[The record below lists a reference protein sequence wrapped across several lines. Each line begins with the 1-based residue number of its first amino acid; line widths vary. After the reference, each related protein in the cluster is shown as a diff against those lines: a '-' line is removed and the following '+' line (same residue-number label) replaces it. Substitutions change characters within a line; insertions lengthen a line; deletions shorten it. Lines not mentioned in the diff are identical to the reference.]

1 VEAALVHPIAALQ
14 HRVRFP
20 YFLQLHPMVA
30 VLDLKIARPAPQ
42 TGLAAVAVIQTAQA
56 KTELQAKVIKVE
68 IRQQLLAVV
77 AGARLPLVQMQS
89 AVTIRAMAATA
100 QPLLMVLLTLAVA
113 AVVVVVLLEAQ
124 VAPAAAVV
132 AHTQVV
138 TVQRVLQ
145 TLAVAVVVVVIQA
158 EFLTGAVRL
167 AVRVSLLF
175 AMPIHTVL
183 HLLLQDHPQSQL
195 LAAIVCISGQILD
208 QSRSNHGPISI
219 TNKR

>member
-1 VEAALVHPIAALQ
+1 VQLQLLLEVVVVEHPLALQ

-56 KTELQAKVIKVE
+56 KTEPQAKVIKAE
-68 IRQQLLAVV
+68 IRQQLLAVAV
-77 AGARLPLVQMQS
+77 AVHLPLVQMQLV
-89 AVTIRAMAATA
+89 ATIRAMAATA
-100 QPLLMVLLTLAVA
+100 QPLLMVLLTLAVV

-138 TVQRVLQ
+138 IAQREQLTQVVV
-145 TLAVAVVVVVIQA
+145 AVAVVIQA
-158 EFLTGAVRL
+158 EFLTGVVRL
-167 AVRVSLLF
+167 AALVS
-175 AMPIHTVL
+175 
-183 HLLLQDHPQSQL
+183 
-195 LAAIVCISGQILD
+195 
-208 QSRSNHGPISI
+208 
-219 TNKR
+219 